1 MTVSRRVLFFAPL
14 LTVPLFAEQAVAATR
29 ETDVSKVFVFLDNF
43 LRMTPA
49 EQQRLKVD
57 WYLTQ
62 NGAPPKGVKAWWI
75 DKDGKRTDVPIAADG
90 RFEREPSLKQLI
102 DKSKM
107 VFEGSSAGSYGVRI
121 GLVWAS
127 KPAAEMDAKAV
138 ANCLNE
144 ANAIV
149 KKAAGKFGMVAPK
162 MVQVAFPGGGSGTA
176 VMADGKTAPLPMFK
190 GAPAFNP
197 TAQAGAAK
205 LRFAKAPWRMEFA
218 GPKHSGVV
226 LG

>member
-14 LTVPLFAEQAVAATR
+14 LTVPLLAQPAAAATR

-49 EQQRLKVD
+49 EQARLKVD
-57 WYLTQ
+57 FYLTQ
-62 NGAPPKGVKAWWI
+62 NGNPPKGVKAWWI

-90 RFEREPSLKQLI
+90 RFEKEPNLKQLVE
-102 DKSKM
+102 KSKM
-107 VFEGSSAGSYGVRI
+107 VFEGPSANGYSVRI
-121 GLVWAS
+121 GLVWGS
-127 KPAAEMDAKAV
+127 KPAVEMDAKQV
-138 ANCLNE
+138 ANYLNE

-149 KKAAGKFGMVAPK
+149 KKAAGRFGLVAPR
-162 MVQVAFPGGGSGTA
+162 MVQVAFPGGGSGLA
-176 VMADGKTAPLPMFK
+176 LMADGRTAPLPMFK
-190 GAPAFNP
+190 GSPAFNP

-205 LRFAKAPWRMEFA
+205 LRFTRVPMRMEFA

-226 LG
+226 FG